1 MGEMFVPLW
10 LFAGAFL
17 VYTKKSGCGII
28 NKTDTSEDT
37 QMKILHTADWHLGKN
52 IEGHSRMDEQACF
65 LTDFVKIVKDEK
77 IDLLIIAGDVYDS
90 YNPPARAEE
99 LFYET
104 LKQLSDG
111 GKRLIL
117 VIAGNH
123 DNPQRLEAPGPLARD
138 HGILMAGVPKTI
150 IPTGAYGK
158 HRVVASG
165 EGFVELEIN
174 GERAVILL
182 LPYPSEKRLNEVLFD
197 LTTAEDENQKSYSD
211 RIHSY
216 FSQLECHFRDDT
228 INLVTTHIF
237 AMGSEEAGSERTIQL
252 GGTYIVDGQCFPEKA
267 HYIALGHIHKP
278 QVIPGTNGRGRYAGS
293 PIHFNRR
300 EIAFGKKCMMAEII
314 VADGATVKN
323 EIQEIDLKVYKP
335 IEVWKCD
342 NVDDAI
348 ARCAANADRSCWVY
362 LEIETDHYIRED
374 EIKKMK
380 AHKADIL
387 EVIPRLTT
395 LETEASLEALTEKS
409 FGDVF
414 KEFYRRER
422 GTEADD
428 EVLELLLSLV
438 VEEDKQ

>member
-1 MGEMFVPLW
+1 MR
-10 LFAGAFL
+10 
-17 VYTKKSGCGII
+17 II
-28 NKTDTSEDT
+28 
-37 QMKILHTADWHLGKN
+37 HTADWHLGKN

-65 LTDFVKIVKDEK
+65 LADFIKIVDEQK
-77 IDLLIIAGDVYDS
+77 INLIIIAGDVYDS

-138 HGILMAGVPKTI
+138 HGILMAGIPKTVI
-150 IPTGAYGK
+150 QTGAYGN
-158 HRVVASG
+158 HRVVKSG
-165 EGFVELEIN
+165 EGYVELEIN

-182 LPYPSEKRLNEVLFD
+182 LPYPSEKRLNEVLYD
-197 LTTAEDENQKSYSD
+197 VTTEDETNQQSYSD
-211 RIHSY
+211 RIRRY
-216 FSQLECHFRDDT
+216 FSQLESHFSDDT

-237 AMGSEEAGSERTIQL
+237 AMGSEESGSERTIQL

-278 QVIPGTNGRGRYAGS
+278 QAIPGTNGRGRYAGS
-293 PIHFNRR
+293 PIHFNRQ
-300 EIAFGKKCMMAEII
+300 EIAYGKKCIIAEII
-314 VADGATVKN
+314 VENDNTVKN
-323 EIQEIDLKVYKP
+323 EITEIDLQIYKP
-335 IEVWKCD
+335 IEVWKCE
-342 NVDDAI
+342 NVDAAI
-348 ARCAANADRSCWVY
+348 ARCEANADRSCWVY

-380 AHKADIL
+380 AFKGDIL
-387 EVIPRLTT
+387 EVIPKLTA

-409 FGDVF
+409 FGEVF

-438 VEEDKQ
+438 LEEEKQ

>member
-1 MGEMFVPLW
+1 MRIM
-10 LFAGAFL
+10 
-17 VYTKKSGCGII
+17 
-28 NKTDTSEDT
+28 
-37 QMKILHTADWHLGKN
+37 HTADWHLGKN
-52 IEGHSRMDEQACF
+52 IEGHNRMDEQACF
-65 LTDFVKIVKDEK
+65 LLDFVKIVAEQK
-77 IDLLIIAGDVYDS
+77 IDLIIIAGDVYDS

-123 DNPQRLEAPGPLARD
+123 DNPQRLEAPGPLARE
-138 HGILMAGVPKTI
+138 HGILMAGIPKTI
-150 IPTGAYGK
+150 IQAGDYGN
-158 HRVVASG
+158 HQVVESG
-165 EGFVELEIN
+165 EGFVEIEIN

-182 LPYPSEKRLNEVLFD
+182 LPYPSEKRLNEVLYD
-197 LTTAEDENQKSYSD
+197 VTTEEEDNQQSYSD
-211 RIHSY
+211 RIKTY
-216 FSQLECHFRDDT
+216 FSQLEAHFRDDT

-252 GGTYIVDGQCFPEKA
+252 GGTYIVDGQCFPQKA

-278 QVIPGTNGRGRYAGS
+278 QVIPGTNGRGLYAGS

-300 EIAFGKKCMMAEII
+300 EIAYAKKCIVIEIT
-314 VADGATVKN
+314 VENETTVKN
-323 EIQEIDLKVYKP
+323 EIREIVLKTYKP
-335 IEVWKCD
+335 IEVWKCE
-342 NVDDAI
+342 NVDAAI
-348 ARCAANADRSCWVY
+348 AKCEENRERSCWVY
-362 LEIETDHYIRED
+362 LEVETDHYIRED

-380 AHKADIL
+380 AFKDDIL
-387 EVIPRLTT
+387 EVIPKLTT
-395 LETEASLEALTEKS
+395 LETEASLEALTDKS

-428 EVLELLLSLV
+428 EVLDLLLSLV
-438 VEEDKQ
+438 LEEEKP